1 MMRVVPL
8 LAALVFCLSGLVG
21 VASAQQTLT
30 VCLEE
35 DSPPLSFKFR
45 SRQGGFDHG
54 VAEEVARRLDMGFAV
69 QWFEAENDEENVPV
83 WEANALLSDGLCD
96 VVGGYPLVASSLGK
110 PETDQGAIPE
120 YDGMKRSERGRLVKL
135 GVLAATDPYNRVSF
149 GVFLGPVLKDLQV
162 TGLHDLEGRRIGY
175 EVETMA
181 SVLVHRYRGGVLIPT
196 AVSMRQSEGV
206 LPALAD
212 GELDAAVLEVHKFD
226 NFMRRN
232 ADAPI
237 HFSGYVHPLGINM
250 GFAILERD
258 ADLASRINAALT
270 AMKSDGTLEKLAQ
283 KWQMTFIKPQPP
295 KVLKRITPAML
306 AGE

>member
-1 MMRVVPL
+1 MMRTTL
-8 LAALVFCLSGLVG
+8 IALAAAVVFLGG
-21 VASAQQTLT
+21 PAAAQPALT

-54 VAEEVARRLDMGFAV
+54 VAEEVAKRLGMGFRV

-96 VVGGYPLVASSLGK
+96 IVGGYPLLASALGP
-110 PETDQGAIPE
+110 PEADDGAIPE

-135 GVLAATDPYNRVSF
+135 GVLDSTDPYNRVGF
-149 GVFLGPVLKDLQV
+149 GVILGPSMKDKAV
-162 TGLHDLEGRRIGY
+162 TGMHDLEGLRVGF

-181 SVLVHRYRGGVLIPT
+181 AALVYRFRQGVLIPT
-196 AVSMRQSEGV
+196 AVSVRESKG
-206 LPALAD
+206 LLATLAAD
-212 GELDAAVLEVHKFD
+212 ELDAALIELHKFD
-226 NFMRRN
+226 NYMRRN
-232 ADAPI
+232 AEAPI
-237 HFSGYVHPLGINM
+237 RWSGYVHPLGINM

-258 ADLASRINAALT
+258 AALKARIDEALT
-270 AMKSDGTLEKLAQ
+270 AMKSDGTLEALAE
-283 KWQMTFIKPQPP
+283 KWQMTFVRPEPP

-306 AGE
+306 AGG